1 MEKKSIFLTEPAWL
15 LAISTSIVALLSVF
29 IFAHLF
35 GAIST
40 FKMSDDTG
48 LILVYGL
55 YGIIVV
61 LTCFMIC
68 KYHPK
73 SIWYSVILCNVTGI
87 FPATGEE
94 SFWSSNLWILFIGIW
109 IFSIVGGIIGV
120 VIGKRHT

>member
-1 MEKKSIFLTEPAWL
+1 MSIIT
-15 LAISTSIVALLSVF
+15 AIVSIVLVF

-48 LILVYGL
+48 LILVYSL

-61 LTCFMIC
+61 LACYMIC

-73 SIWYSVILCNVTGI
+73 SIWYSIIICNVSGI

-94 SFWSSNLWILFIGIW
+94 TFWSSNLWILFVGIW
-109 IFSIVGGIIGV
+109 IASIIGGIIGL
-120 VIGKRHT
+120 VIGKRQTNLYKQ